1 MPHASGSGSVAA
13 VTDTWALFD
22 RLATEYDATIP
33 FFGQFGEQLMDL
45 LNPPRGSRVLDIGCG
60 RGAIAIAAAKRGCDV
75 TATDASPRMVEL
87 LVAEH
92 PEIDAYVMDAHHLD
106 LPDASFDL
114 VTGGFMIHIV
124 DDAKRVM
131 EEAHRVLRPDG
142 TVAFTT
148 PGESDDGG
156 RWAAYDAVVKE
167 FRPRSI
173 GRGRP
178 GRDDVDVEALLPEAG
193 FVDVRERL
201 LDAHLPV
208 RDAEEYWRFTMSH
221 GFAGFVESLSP
232 DDAAE
237 FKRLAFVELE
247 RMREA
252 GGIVVDRGAWV
263 DMATKA

>member
-1 MPHASGSGSVAA
+1 M
-13 VTDTWALFD
+13 TDTWALFD
-22 RLATEYDATIP
+22 RLATAYDATIP
-33 FFGQFGEQLMDL
+33 FFGQFGEQLIEL
-45 LNPPRGSRVLDIGCG
+45 LDPPSGCRVLDIGCG
-60 RGAIAIAAAKRGCDV
+60 RGAIAIAAAIRGCVV

-87 LVAEH
+87 LAAEH
-92 PEIDAYVMDAHHLD
+92 PDIDARVMDAHHLD
-106 LPDASFDL
+106 FPDASFDL

-124 DDAKRVM
+124 DDPKRVM
-131 EEAHRVLRPDG
+131 KEAYRVLRPEG
-142 TVAFTT
+142 VVAFTT

-156 RWAAYDAVVKE
+156 RWDAYNAVVTE
-167 FRPRSI
+167 FRSRVV

-178 GRDDVDVEALLPEAG
+178 GRDDVDVEEVLPELG

-201 LDAHLPV
+201 FDAHLPV

-237 FKRLAFVELE
+237 FKRLAFIELE
-247 RMREA
+247 RMRDA